1 MNISIPRKF
10 NVAMDE
16 EQEASDIARAIL
28 DTSHHVLTGMEIAM
42 LEAIAGMNEDD
53 WNSFSLT
60 VDQIHWFYSLQTQ
73 FSREIAKWKGLL

>member
-1 MNISIPRKF
+1 MNINIPRKF

-16 EQEASDIARAIL
+16 EQETSNIARAIL

-42 LEAIAGMNEDD
+42 LEAIAGMIDDD

-60 VDQIHWFYSLQTQ
+60 VDQIRWFYSLQTQ
-73 FSREIAKWKGLL
+73 FAREIAKWKGLL